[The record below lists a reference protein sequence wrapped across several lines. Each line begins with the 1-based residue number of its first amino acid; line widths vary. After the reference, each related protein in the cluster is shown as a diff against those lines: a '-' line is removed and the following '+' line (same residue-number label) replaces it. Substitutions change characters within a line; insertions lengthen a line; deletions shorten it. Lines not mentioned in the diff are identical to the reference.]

1 MTSVNTYIDIDR
13 LIKKMGKTDW
23 YKALGG
29 QAHHHIKTLLKF
41 TSGTSLVVQRLRIH
55 APNIG
60 GPGSILG
67 QGTRSHMLQ
76 LKIPAVKYYCY
87 TQMLFTQSCPTL
99 CVPADVSPPGSSVH
113 GILQTRILEWEAIP
127 FSRESSRPK
136 D

>member
-55 APNIG
+55 APNTG

-67 QGTRSHMLQ
+67 QGTRSHTLQLRVCMLQ
-76 LKIPAVKYYCY
+76 QQQKNPLVERQTQSKIPAVTSK
-87 TQMLFTQSCPTL
+87 Q
-99 CVPADVSPPGSSVH
+99 
-113 GILQTRILEWEAIP
+113 
-127 FSRESSRPK
+127 PK
-136 D
+136 QRK